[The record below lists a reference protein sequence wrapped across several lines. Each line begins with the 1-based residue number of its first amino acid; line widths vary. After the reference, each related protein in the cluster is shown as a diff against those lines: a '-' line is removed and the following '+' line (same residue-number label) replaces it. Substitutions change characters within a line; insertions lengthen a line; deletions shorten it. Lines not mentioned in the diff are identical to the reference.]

1 MDTEDKIE
9 LIRKLSSV
17 SDQELAEEYQK
28 VLDELLSDP
37 NDFNLEYTKNLM
49 QVEIVNRWLY
59 EQG

>member
-1 MDTEDKIE
+1 MTTEDKIE

-28 VLDELLSDP
+28 VLDELLSEP

>member
-1 MDTEDKIE
+1 MTTEDKIE